1 MAVDVRNLFNTDLRL
16 ALARNSAAAIQ
27 IGGVYQLRVDGVGTW
42 GVDLSH
48 YPPSVVEG
56 LVPNPGVDIG
66 ISAPDFQLLLANP
79 RAEAM
84 KMFFSGRLR
93 VKGNTAM
100 AMQLEK
106 VLALLR

>member
-1 MAVDVRNLFNTDLRL
+1 MA
-16 ALARNSAAAIQ
+16 NSF
-27 IGGVYQLRVDGVGTW
+27 
-42 GVDLSH
+42 
-48 YPPSVVEG
+48 
-56 LVPNPGVDIG
+56 DIG